1 MKSEPIDWQTKYP
14 LACSEGID
22 TQFNAGW
29 NQIVSDMFD
38 KIEVVLKDMYNLEP
52 ERSQERENRFW
63 IGQIKEKFASL
74 RVYVDIPI
82 FWKMEYHKQCDL
94 IQEAINTAENLS
106 TETCELC
113 GEAGKVVGTGWL
125 SCRCSKCDD
134 YKLLSPLAETVV
146 TDYVK
151 EFLKTVEDVENPS
164 EKQKLKDLKGYAQ
177 EFLDYL
183 NKPEDRDEG
192 DEHHD

>member
-1 MKSEPIDWQTKYP
+1 MKQPIDWQKKYP

-29 NQIVSDMFD
+29 NKIVCDMFD

-63 IGQIKEKFASL
+63 VGQIKEKFGSL
-74 RVYVDIPI
+74 RVYVDIPS
-82 FWKMEYHKQCDL
+82 FWKTEYQRECDL
-94 IQEAINTAENLS
+94 IQEAINTADSLS
-106 TETCELC
+106 LETCELC
-113 GEAGKVVGTGWL
+113 GETGRIVGKAWL
-125 SCRCSKCDD
+125 SCRCQKCDT

-146 TDYVK
+146 TDYVT
-151 EFLKTVEDVENPS
+151 EFLKTVDDIENPS
-164 EKQKLKDLKGYAQ
+164 EKRKIIDLRGYAR

-183 NKPEDRDEG
+183 KKPEDRDAG
-192 DEHHD
+192 DEHP

>member
-1 MKSEPIDWQTKYP
+1 MKQPIDWQKKYP

-29 NQIVSDMFD
+29 NQIISDMFD

-63 IGQIKEKFASL
+63 VGQIKEKFGSL
-74 RVYVDIPI
+74 RVYVDIPS
-82 FWKMEYHKQCDL
+82 FWKTEYQKQCDL
-94 IQEAINTAENLS
+94 IQEAINTADNLS

-113 GEAGKVVGTGWL
+113 GEPGRIVGTGWL
-125 SCRCSKCDD
+125 SCRCQKCDT

-146 TDYVK
+146 TDYVT
-151 EFLKTVEDVENPS
+151 EFLKTVDDIENPS
-164 EKQKLKDLKGYAQ
+164 EKRKMMDLRGYAQ
-177 EFLDYL
+177 EFLD
-183 NKPEDRDEG
+183 
-192 DEHHD
+192 

>member
-29 NQIVSDMFD
+29 NQIVCDMFD

-125 SCRCSKCDD
+125 SCRCVKCDT

-146 TDYVK
+146 TDYVT
-151 EFLKTVEDVENPS
+151 EFLKTADEIENPS
-164 EKQKLKDLKGYAQ
+164 EKRKLMDLRGYAK

-183 NKPEDRDEG
+183 NKPNKEDML
-192 DEHHD
+192 